1 MKVKTKNIYMN
12 LLNSKNVLVY
22 YLNDHD
28 VLYGDDDLFLMK
40 RKQQQKL
47 YFERITYLVRSQSSL
62 WFSGQQQQQHPN
74 NKHAYI
80 IEQNQIH

>member
-1 MKVKTKNIYMN
+1 MN

-62 WFSGQQQQQHPN
+62 WFSGQQQQQRHPS